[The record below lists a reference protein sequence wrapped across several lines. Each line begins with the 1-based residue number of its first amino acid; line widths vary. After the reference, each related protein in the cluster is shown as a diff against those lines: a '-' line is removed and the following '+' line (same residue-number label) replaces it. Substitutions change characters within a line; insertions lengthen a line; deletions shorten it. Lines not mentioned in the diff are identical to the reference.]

1 MKAII
6 NCWLITGA
14 LFCTMLSGLKAQPCP
29 PQGDCDTAQWQGPIG
44 TAFKIAAPSC
54 SLQVNMMYRIC
65 NGVVEFY
72 EVSRELIGICEAF
85 EKRRVVH
92 FDFDAAGGMAVQ
104 AGLQN
109 IWEWI
114 VQRGFYSGS
123 VPPCSTGWGTPRA
136 HYYTRRCGVWVYCE
150 YAVDESVEKWC
161 QQGFDPPFPEFRG
174 PDGKLRVRSYK
185 WQDCGTTCCKR
196 VFEYCIETFPQ
207 FGDQVIRARQISKQ
221 RIYPCSLQESKYG
234 TGPNSAQCEDGC

>member
-85 EKRRVVH
+85 EKRSVFH
-92 FDFDAAGGMAVQ
+92 FDFDAAAEMAVQ

-161 QQGFDPPFPEFRG
+161 QQGFDPPFPEFS
-174 PDGKLRVRSYK
+174 RSR
-185 WQDCGTTCCKR
+185 WQTTCALVQMAGLRNHMLQAGLRILHRDISPIRGSGHTCTSDQQAANLSLQPAR
-196 VFEYCIETFPQ
+196 VEVRHRSQ
-207 FGDQVIRARQISKQ
+207 FGSV
-221 RIYPCSLQESKYG
+221 
-234 TGPNSAQCEDGC
+234 